1 MRVNRLI
8 PSVFLLFGLLFS
20 GTVWSDSAK
29 TYTNSIGMEFVQI
42 PSGSFMM
49 GSDKNFD
56 GNASDSETPQHQV
69 TISQSFYLGKYEVT
83 QTQWVAVMGSN
94 PSEFKGRTQPVEK
107 VSWDDVQAFI
117 QRLNTKEGTNA
128 YRLPTEA
135 EWEYAARAGTDTTR
149 YWGDSTDEMGQHA
162 WFTQNSGEKTHP
174 VGQLKPNAWGLYDM
188 MGNVWEWV
196 SDWYGEKYYTNS
208 PRINPTGPN
217 SGSSRVLRGGGW
229 RYYPDAVR
237 SAYRFDITPGL
248 RHYDLGFRLSRTSP

>member
-1 MRVNRLI
+1 
-8 PSVFLLFGLLFS
+8 
-20 GTVWSDSAK
+20 
-29 TYTNSIGMEFVQI
+29 
-42 PSGSFMM
+42 MM

-56 GNASDSETPQHQV
+56 GNASDDETPQHQV

-229 RYYPDAVR
+229 RYYPDNVR
-237 SAYRFDITPGL
+237 SAYRFYITPGL